1 MAGRRVHLM
10 WAGSTLAAVV
20 AIAALVLAGGAQ
32 VSTPLPDRLDDREFW
47 RVSQEFSESDGTFHS
62 ENLVSNEIRF
72 QTIIPALVDTVP
84 TGRAYVGVGSEQNFT
99 YMAAVRP
106 SVAFIVDLRRG
117 NLDLH
122 LVYKTF
128 FELSVDRAE
137 FVSRVFARPRPDG
150 LTATSSVDDIF
161 AAFAGVPGSE
171 TLYAENLETVYTHL
185 TKTRGFAISE
195 GDREGIRFVYRS
207 WFEAGPDIHYQLT
220 GRGGRGG
227 RGGGFPTYADL
238 MTTTDGQ
245 GRHRS
250 YLATEETFRWLK
262 DLQTRNLV
270 IPVVGNFGGPKALR
284 AVAGWLRQHDAT
296 VGAFYTSNVE
306 QYLWRDGLWEAFCA
320 SASTF
325 PLDDASTF
333 IRSERGGFAGAGNR
347 GMGGFWLELEPIAER
362 LAPCATP
369 VAGSR

>member
-20 AIAALVLAGGAQ
+20 AVAALVLAGSAQ
-32 VSTPLPDRLDDREFW
+32 GSTPLPDRLDDGEFW
-47 RVSQEFSESDGTFHS
+47 RVSQDFSESDGTFHS

-72 QTIIPALVDTVP
+72 QTVIPPLVETVRA
-84 TGRAYVGVGSEQNFT
+84 GRAYVGVGSEQNFT

-128 FELSVDRAE
+128 FELSADRAE

-150 LTATSSVDDIF
+150 LTEKSSVDEIF
-161 AAFAGVPGSE
+161 AAFAGVPGNE
-171 TLYAENLETVYTHL
+171 ALYGANLETIYTHL
-185 TKTRGFAISE
+185 TKTRGFAISD

-207 WFEAGPDIHYQLT
+207 WFEAGPDIYYQLS
-220 GRGGRGG
+220 GRGG

-250 YLATEETFRWLK
+250 YLATEEMFRWLK

-270 IPVVGNFGGPKALR
+270 IPVVGNFGGSQALR

-306 QYLWRDGLWEAFCA
+306 QYLRRDGLWDEFCA

-325 PLDDASTF
+325 PIDGTSTF
-333 IRSERGGFAGAGNR
+333 IRSERGGFAGAVNR
-347 GMGGFWLELEPIAER
+347 GMGGFWLGLEPIGER
-362 LAPCATP
+362 LAPCA
-369 VAGSR
+369 RR